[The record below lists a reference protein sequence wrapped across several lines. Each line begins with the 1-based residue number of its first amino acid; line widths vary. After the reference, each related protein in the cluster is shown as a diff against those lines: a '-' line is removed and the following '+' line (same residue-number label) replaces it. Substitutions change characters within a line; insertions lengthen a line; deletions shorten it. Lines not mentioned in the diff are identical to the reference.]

1 MRATE
6 PSGEPTGT
14 RCNTGEMRRRLFL
27 AGGLAG
33 ALAIAL
39 VVVFVVVVGNGND
52 DTPAVASSTNSAEA
66 DGAAAPSDPAAGASA
81 TSAQASPSSD
91 GKAFDASCIN
101 TIERE
106 YDCYEAY
113 LVEILN
119 TQGPPAALV
128 ELASLADRDSFVR
141 SECHPLTHSIGR
153 AAMDKFGSF
162 QRAVQFED
170 GTCWSGFTHG
180 TLEALMFKYKV
191 TELDEA
197 VQGVCVQDP
206 EQAYSFDYYNCVHG
220 LGHGVSWRF
229 DNGVFEAL
237 PVCDALEGRWEQQ
250 SCHSGVFM
258 QNIIVDG
265 EAHKSRELRPDEPMY
280 PCTAVVEQYKKTC
293 YLMQTSYA
301 LRTVD
306 YDYGKGFEL
315 CETEA
320 DEGYVE
326 TCYRSMGRDIS
337 GNSHR
342 ESAKVVELCS
352 LGDPALQKHCF
363 QGAVKNAVFNDHGLD
378 NANELC
384 EIVPARYEQD
394 CIDARDQAA
403 STL

>member
-1 MRATE
+1 
-6 PSGEPTGT
+6 
-14 RCNTGEMRRRLFL
+14 MRRRLLL
-27 AGGLAG
+27 AGGLAAG
-33 ALAIAL
+33 LAIAL
-39 VVVFVVVVGNGND
+39 VVVFVLVIDSGTSD
-52 DTPAVASSTNSAEA
+52 DEPAIASSTTSEADTSEPTSSSASAE
-66 DGAAAPSDPAAGASA
+66 PVAGSSAS
-81 TSAQASPSSD
+81 SEQQSPSSE
-91 GKAFDASCIN
+91 GKGFDADCIN
-101 TIERE
+101 SIQRE

-113 LVEILN
+113 LVDVLN
-119 TQGPPAALV
+119 TQGAPAALV
-128 ELASLADRDSFVR
+128 ELAELADRDTFVR

-153 AAMDKFGSF
+153 AAMERYGSF
-162 QRAVQFED
+162 QNAVTYED

-180 TLEALMFKYKV
+180 ILEGFMFKYTV
-191 TELDEA
+191 DELDQA

-258 QNIIVDG
+258 QNIVVDG
-265 EAHKSRELRPDEPMY
+265 EAHQSRELREDEPMY
-280 PCTAVVEQYKKTC
+280 PCTAVDEQYKKTC

-306 YDYGKGFEL
+306 YDYAKGFEL

-342 ESAKVVELCS
+342 ESTKVVELCS
-352 LGDPALQKHCF
+352 LGDPELQKHCF
-363 QGAVKNAVFNDHGLD
+363 QGAVKNAVFNDHGLE
-378 NANELC
+378 NADELC
-384 EIVPARYEQD
+384 RLVPERYTQD
-394 CIDARDQAA
+394 CVEARDLAA

>member
-1 MRATE
+1 M
-6 PSGEPTGT
+6 
-14 RCNTGEMRRRLFL
+14 
-27 AGGLAG
+27 
-33 ALAIAL
+33 IAL
-39 VVVFVVVVGNGND
+39 VVVFAVVIGD
-52 DTPAVASSTNSAEA
+52 DDQPTVAAATGAEASSTT
-66 DGAAAPSDPAAGASA
+66 ASA
-81 TSAQASPSSD
+81 ASESPEPVEGTSASSELASPSSE
-91 GKAFDASCIN
+91 GETFDADCIH

-113 LVEILN
+113 LVDIVN
-119 TQGPPAALV
+119 TQGAPAALV
-128 ELASLADRDSFVR
+128 ELASLSEGDSFVR
-141 SECHPLTHSIGR
+141 SECHPLTHSVGR
-153 AAMDKFGSF
+153 ASLGQYGTF
-162 QRAVQFED
+162 QKAVQYED

-180 TLEALMFKYKV
+180 ILESVMFKYPID
-191 TELDEA
+191 ELDQA

-206 EQAYSFDYYNCVHG
+206 DQAYSFDYYNCVHG

-237 PVCDALEGRWEQQ
+237 PVCDALDGRWEQQ

-265 EAHKSRELRPDEPMY
+265 AAHQSRELRPDEPMY
-280 PCTAVVEQYKKTC
+280 PCTAVEDQYKNTC

-306 YDYGKGFEL
+306 WDYAKGFEL

-320 DEGYVE
+320 DEGYIE

-342 ESAKVVELCS
+342 ESEKVVELCS
-352 LGDPALQKHCF
+352 LGEPELQTQCF

-378 NANELC
+378 NANSLC
-384 EIVPARYEQD
+384 ELVPARYKKD
-394 CIDARDQAA
+394 CIAARDQAA

>member
-1 MRATE
+1 
-6 PSGEPTGT
+6 
-14 RCNTGEMRRRLFL
+14 MRRRLWL
-27 AGGLAG
+27 AGGLASG
-33 ALAIAL
+33 LALALA
-39 VVVFVVVVGNGND
+39 VVFTVVGGD
-52 DTPAVASSTNSAEA
+52 SEGPNSNV
-66 DGAAAPSDPAAGASA
+66 AAPSGPTTSSVSSEPVVGSSAASE
-81 TSAQASPSSD
+81 QQIPSSE
-91 GKAFDASCIN
+91 GKAFDADCVNSIQ
-101 TIERE
+101 RE

-113 LVEILN
+113 LVSIVGGE
-119 TQGPPAALV
+119 GAAAALV
-128 ELASLADRDSFVR
+128 ALADLADTDSFVR

-153 AAMDKFGSF
+153 ASLGEYGSF
-162 QRAVQFED
+162 QNAVVYED

-180 TLEALMFKYKV
+180 ILESFMFRYSEA
-191 TELDEA
+191 ELDEA

-237 PVCDALEGRWEQQ
+237 PICDELEGRWEQQ

-258 QNIIVDG
+258 QNIVVDG
-265 EAHKSRELRPDEPMY
+265 AAHQSRELRPDEPMY
-280 PCTAVVEQYKKTC
+280 PCTAVDETYKKTC

-306 YDYGKGFEL
+306 WDYGKGFEL

-320 DEGYVE
+320 DPGYIE

-342 ESAKVVELCS
+342 ESEKVVELCS
-352 LGDPALQKHCF
+352 LGDPELQTHCF
-363 QGAVKNAVFNDHGLD
+363 QGAVKNAVFNDHALD
-378 NANELC
+378 NANALC
-384 EIVPARYEQD
+384 QIVPARYRDD
-394 CIDARDQAA
+394 CIAARDQAA

>member
-1 MRATE
+1 
-6 PSGEPTGT
+6 
-14 RCNTGEMRRRLFL
+14 MRRRLWL
-27 AGGLAG
+27 ACGLASG
-33 ALAIAL
+33 LAIAL
-39 VVVFVVVVGNGND
+39 VVVFTVVIGGD
-52 DTPAVASSTNSAEA
+52 DEPKAASSATVTTSSVSSDPVAGTSASAE
-66 DGAAAPSDPAAGASA
+66 
-81 TSAQASPSSD
+81 QASPSSE
-91 GKAFDASCIN
+91 GKAFGADCIN
-101 TIERE
+101 SIQRE

-113 LVEILN
+113 LVDIVN
-119 TQGPPAALV
+119 TQGASEALV
-128 ELASLADRDSFVR
+128 ALARLSDTDSFVR

-153 AAMDKFGSF
+153 ASLGEYGTF
-162 QRAVQFED
+162 QDAVQYED

-180 TLEALMFKYKV
+180 ILESFMFRYSEA
-191 TELDEA
+191 ELDQA

-237 PVCDALEGRWEQQ
+237 PICDALEGRWEQQ

-258 QNIIVDG
+258 QNIVVDG
-265 EAHKSRELRPDEPMY
+265 EAHQSRELREDEPMY
-280 PCTAVVEQYKKTC
+280 PCTAVEDKYKNTC

-306 YDYGKGFEL
+306 YDYSKGFFL

-342 ESAKVVELCS
+342 ESEKVVELCS
-352 LGDPALQKHCF
+352 LGDPELQTHCF

-378 NANELC
+378 NANALC
-384 EIVPARYEQD
+384 EIVPARYKED
-394 CIDARDQAA
+394 CDAARDQAA

>member
-1 MRATE
+1 MRK
-6 PSGEPTGT
+6 
-14 RCNTGEMRRRLFL
+14 RLFL
-27 AGGLAG
+27 AGGLA
-33 ALAIAL
+33 ASIAIAL
-39 VVVFVVVVGNGND
+39 VVVFVAVGVGD
-52 DTPAVASSTNSAEA
+52 SRDEPTASPTTTTSSVSSEPVA
-66 DGAAAPSDPAAGASA
+66 G
-81 TSAQASPSSD
+81 TSAASDGQQSPSSE
-91 GKAFDASCIN
+91 GEAFEADCIH

-113 LVEILN
+113 LVDILDRE
-119 TQGPPAALV
+119 GASAALV
-128 ELASLADRDSFVR
+128 ALADLASQDSYVQ

-153 AAMDKFGSF
+153 ASLDEYGSF
-162 QRAVQFED
+162 QTAVQYED

-180 TLEALMFKYKV
+180 ILESFMFKYSV
-191 TELDEA
+191 AELPRA
-197 VQGVCVQDP
+197 VNSVCVQDP
-206 EQAYSFDYYNCVHG
+206 ERAYSFDYYNCVHG

-237 PVCDALEGRWEQQ
+237 PICDTLEGTWEQK

-258 QNIIVDG
+258 QNIVVDG
-265 EAHKSRELRPDEPMY
+265 DAHQSRELRPDEPMY
-280 PCTAVVEQYKKTC
+280 PCTAVDEKYKQTC

-306 YDYGKGFEL
+306 YDYAKGFEL

-342 ESAKVVELCS
+342 ESEKVVELCS
-352 LGDPALQKHCF
+352 LGDPELQTHCF

-378 NANELC
+378 NANVLC
-384 EIVPARYEQD
+384 ELVPERYKEDCVAARE
-394 CIDARDQAA
+394 QAA

>member
-1 MRATE
+1 
-6 PSGEPTGT
+6 
-14 RCNTGEMRRRLFL
+14 MRRRLLL
-27 AGGLAG
+27 AAGLAAG
-33 ALAIAL
+33 LAIAL
-39 VVVFVVVVGNGND
+39 VVVFTVVIGGDESD
-52 DTPAVASSTNSAEA
+52 DPTV
-66 DGAAAPSDPAAGASA
+66 AAPASAPTTTTETTESAGTDTELVPGTSA
-81 TSAQASPSSD
+81 TSEQQSPSSE
-91 GKAFDASCIN
+91 GETFDADCIH

-113 LVEILN
+113 LVDIVNSSGASE
-119 TQGPPAALV
+119 ALV
-128 ELASLADRDSFVR
+128 ELADLSERDSFVR

-153 AAMDKFGSF
+153 ASLGEYGSF
-162 QRAVQFED
+162 QNAVQYED

-180 TLEALMFKYKV
+180 ILESVMFKYSV
-191 TELDEA
+191 DELDQA
-197 VQGVCVQDP
+197 VQGICVQDP
-206 EQAYSFDYYNCVHG
+206 EQTYSFDYYNCVHG

-258 QNIIVDG
+258 QNIVVDG
-265 EAHKSRELRPDEPMY
+265 AAHQSRELREDEPMY
-280 PCTAVVEQYKKTC
+280 PCTAVEDQYKNTC

-306 YDYGKGFEL
+306 WDYAKGFEL

-342 ESAKVVELCS
+342 ESEKVVELCS
-352 LGDPALQKHCF
+352 LGDPELQTQCF

-378 NANELC
+378 NANKLC
-384 EIVPARYEQD
+384 TLVPARYKDD
-394 CIDARDQAA
+394 CIAARDQAA